1 MLAAADVMK
10 SRREIPDMTE
20 RMAHPAAKRE
30 SHRGGLL
37 SSPVP
42 CHKLQKDTPW
52 RDVSSRVCH
61 AGDTMHIVTV
71 NRSGAVMRRCS
82 VNARAAVPIAAIALL
97 AAPCFSPPLAAQA
110 STPTGVIV
118 AIVRDTS
125 HAAIAG
131 AELLLAGSTV
141 HGFTDDA
148 GTVRLAPVGAGP
160 ARLTVRRLGFR
171 PATVDVTVSA
181 GEPVSATVQLVQVA
195 QQLQPVIVRG
205 TASAYGD
212 QMEGFYNRRSHR
224 LGHFITRSDIEQA
237 QPSRLTDM
245 FRRIPGIRLGSTG
258 LIQDAVRMRGETSCA
273 PLVWIDGAPAAAAEF
288 DIDAIVPESV
298 EAIEVYS
305 GLAEAP
311 AQFMPPLDVKACGI
325 IVIWS
330 RHGEPGE
337 KKPRDRVTP
346 AQLADMVASA
356 RIYTADEV
364 DIPAHRDTSARVAP
378 VYPEALFLAGTGGS
392 VRAEFVVDTTGDV
405 AMDTFSAISSTN
417 PLFTA
422 SVRRAVAGAQYV
434 PAMLAGHRVRQVVH
448 QPFTFVVERGKPG
461 ATPPQV
467 H

>member
-20 RMAHPAAKRE
+20 TMAHPVPKCE
-30 SHRGGLL
+30 SLRGGLL

-42 CHKLQKDTPW
+42 RHKLQEDTPW
-52 RDVSSRVCH
+52 RDVPSRACL
-61 AGDTMHIVTV
+61 AGDTMPIVTV
-71 NRSGAVMRRCS
+71 NSSGAVMRRWS
-82 VNARAAVPIAAIALL
+82 MNARAAAPIAAVALL
-97 AAPCFSPPLAAQA
+97 AALFSPPSLAAQS
-110 STPTGVIV
+110 STPTGAIV
-118 AIVRDTS
+118 ATVRDTT
-125 HAAIAG
+125 HDAIAG
-131 AELLLAGSTV
+131 AELLLSGSTV

-171 PATVDVTVSA
+171 PATVEVTVSA
-181 GEPVSATVQLVQVA
+181 GQPVSATVQLVQVA
-195 QQLQPVIVRG
+195 QQLQPVLVRG
-205 TASAYGD
+205 TARAYGD
-212 QMEGFYNRRSHR
+212 QMEGFYDRRSHR
-224 LGHFITRSDIEQA
+224 PGHFITRSDIEQA
-237 QPSRLTDM
+237 QPARLTDM
-245 FRRIPGIRLGSTG
+245 FRRIPGIQLGSTG
-258 LIQDAVRMRGETSCA
+258 LIQDAVRMRGETGCA
-273 PLVWIDGAPAAAAEF
+273 PLVWIDGTPAAAAEF

-298 EAIEVYS
+298 EAIEVYN

-311 AQFMPPLDVKACGI
+311 VQFMPPMDVKACGI

-330 RHGEPGE
+330 RRGEPGE
-337 KKPRDRVTP
+337 KKPHDRVTP
-346 AQLADMVASA
+346 AQLAEMVASA

-422 SVRRAVAGAQYV
+422 SVRRAVAGTQYV
-434 PAMLAGHRVRQVVH
+434 PAMRAGHRVRQVVH
-448 QPFTFVVERGKPG
+448 QPFTFVVEQGKPG
-461 ATPPQV
+461 ATSPQV

>member
-1 MLAAADVMK
+1 
-10 SRREIPDMTE
+10 
-20 RMAHPAAKRE
+20 MAHPVAKCE
-30 SHRGGLL
+30 GLRGGLL
-37 SSPVP
+37 SPSVP
-42 CHKLQKDTPW
+42 RHKLQEDTPW
-52 RDVSSRVCH
+52 RDVPSRVCH
-61 AGDTMHIVTV
+61 AGDTMQIITV
-71 NRSGAVMRRCS
+71 NSSGTVMRRW
-82 VNARAAVPIAAIALL
+82 NMRARAATPIAAVALL
-97 AAPCFSPPLAAQA
+97 AAMCFPAPLAAQA
-110 STPTGVIV
+110 STSTGAIV
-118 AIVRDTS
+118 ATIRDTS
-125 HAAIAG
+125 RAAIAG

-148 GTVRLAPVGAGP
+148 GTARLAPVEAGLV
-160 ARLTVRRLGFR
+160 RLTVRRLGFR

-181 GEPVSATVQLVQVA
+181 GPPTSATVQLVQVA
-195 QQLQPVIVRG
+195 QQLQPVVVRG

-212 QMEGFYNRRSHR
+212 QMEGFYDRRSHR
-224 LGHFITRSDIEQA
+224 PGHFITRSDIEQA
-237 QPSRLTDM
+237 HPSRLTDM

-298 EAIEVYS
+298 EAIEVYN

-311 AQFMPPLDVKACGI
+311 VQFMPPMDVKACGI

-330 RHGEPGE
+330 RRGEPRE

-346 AQLADMVASA
+346 AQLAEMVASA

-364 DIPAHRDTSARVAP
+364 DIPAHRDTSARVTP
-378 VYPEALFLAGTGGS
+378 VYPEPLFLAGTGGS

-422 SVRRAVAGAQYV
+422 SVRRAVAGTQYV

-448 QPFTFVVERGKPG
+448 QPFTFVVEEGKPG
-461 ATPPQV
+461 ATSPQV